1 MLPMEIVLLRHG
13 ESMGNAFG
21 LAQGRGSSPLS
32 DRGRAQAD
40 AVGRRLRD
48 AKPFDLFVS
57 SDMER
62 ALETARAVGVP
73 FETDPAWKE
82 MDLGEWEGLPFVE
95 VARRF
100 PDELA
105 ALQRGDPVRI
115 GRTGESM
122 PEFTKRV
129 AGAIDGLV
137 ERMDGS
143 GRVLVSA
150 HGGVIERAVAIALG
164 IRGSVA
170 FAGRVTNTSLTTISA
185 RGDARRVRRYN
196 DATHLG
202 PMSGWAAERL
212 AGGHAVVALIRHGR
226 TEANDVGVWQGHTDG
241 GLDEEGRRQAEN
253 LARWYGGFDVLYAS
267 PLGRAI
273 QTAEPLGAASIVHD
287 LKELGMGEWEGRT
300 RDEIMA
306 GWPELWE
313 TIYERE
319 EDVPR
324 GGSGETWSGMVARV
338 ERAVEG
344 IAEEHPGRLIG
355 VVSHGAAIRGLCSS
369 VVGLDHGARRGL
381 APPDNASVSHIVFD
395 EHGPVLADY
404 NTGPL

>member
-1 MLPMEIVLLRHG
+1 MEIVFLRHG
-13 ESMGNAFG
+13 ESTGNASG
-21 LAQGRGSSPLS
+21 LAQGKGSTPLS
-32 DRGRAQAD
+32 GRGRAQAG
-40 AVGRRLRD
+40 AVGRRLRE

-62 ALETARAVGVP
+62 ALETARAVEVP
-73 FETDPAWKE
+73 FETDSVWRE

-95 VARRF
+95 VAQRF
-100 PDELA
+100 PDDLA

-115 GRTGESM
+115 GRTGESI
-122 PEFTKRV
+122 PDFTARV
-129 AGAIDGLV
+129 AEAIDGLM

-185 RGDARRVRRYN
+185 RGDARRVSRYN

-202 PMSGWAAERL
+202 PMSGWATERL
-212 AGGHAVVALIRHGR
+212 AEGRAVVALIRHGR
-226 TEANDVGVWQGHTDG
+226 TEANDAGVWQGHSDG

-300 RDEIMA
+300 RAEIMA

-313 TIYERE
+313 TIYERD

-324 GGSGETWSGMVARV
+324 GGNGETWSGMVARV
-338 ERAVEG
+338 ARAVEG
-344 IAEEHPGRLIG
+344 MAEEHPGQLIG

-404 NTGPL
+404 NIGPL